1 MKIAL
6 VTSPQSDPTQMHVAV
21 PNLIAFMRKNG
32 WGKTIGRDASIG
44 AYRYFLRP
52 ERLNLARA
60 RVLQRFHEL
69 NARKCLTT
77 AEAKELSELAACAGD
92 TDMSVDGVESAVET
106 LCSADG
112 FADFDRYWR
121 AIALIERCLKLI
133 SMENYPFHWSMFDS
147 EVPGDK
153 ASIDGLRGLVEDCDC
168 NPFAEYFNAEI
179 LPWIKAEEVDLL
191 GISIVYNSQLVPGL
205 ALAYLAKKANPAIKT
220 VFGGSAI
227 SRLTDAMTNTDI
239 WLEFCDFVVFS
250 EGESALLALANA
262 LKAGGNDFS
271 AVPNLRYFDGARQV
285 VVETPL
291 KIEKLQKQ
299 PPPDFSDLSL
309 NDYLSPSPVITLDVT
324 RGCYWGKCAF
334 CSYGVSEKILKAY
347 RERSVSSIID
357 TIRELKEKWGARS
370 FLFSVD
376 VLAPSFVKKLSE
388 KLIDA
393 DLDIIWMGDMRLE
406 KRIDD
411 ELCQLMY
418 QSGCRF
424 ISCGLETASK
434 RMQDWMDK
442 GTDQSFAED
451 ILKSFRQ
458 AGIGVN
464 IQFFLGFPTETR
476 DEARE
481 TLDFV
486 ISNNNSINTVGFGH
500 FQLLGGAAVERNPER
515 FGVTYIDRG
524 KPGNLS
530 SRYAYE
536 TASGMSN
543 TEAKSMID
551 AAKSDLKRAYPVNRN
566 MSLLIGAHGLLH
578 LDQMGPD
585 QFDDRVRA
593 KACPGYGPVFPEN
606 VRRDQCKV
614 RVRPETHRV
623 KLNYDMQSFLNGCSE
638 AGDKSL
644 PDIHYP
650 LTSGSS
656 RSSDEMLFQSA
667 LNRWCRLSPDQNRVI
682 DLMVREPRIDE
693 LISSL
698 DTINPD
704 QVRSIV
710 QALANADFIEVYT

>member
-6 VTSPQSDPTQMHVAV
+6 VTSPQSDPTQMHVAI
-21 PNLIAFMRKNG
+21 PNLVAFMRANG
-32 WGKTIGRDASIG
+32 WDKTIGRDASIG
-44 AYRYFLRP
+44 AYRYYLRP
-52 ERLNLARA
+52 ERLKQART
-60 RVLQRFHEL
+60 RVLHRFEEL
-69 NARKCLTT
+69 NARESLTT
-77 AEAKELSELAACAGD
+77 PEAKELSELAVCAGD
-92 TDMSVDGVESAVET
+92 TDILIEGVEGAVET
-106 LCSADG
+106 LCSAEG
-112 FADFDRYWR
+112 FADFDRYWHTN
-121 AIALIERCLKLI
+121 ALIERCLKLI
-133 SMENYPFHWSMFDS
+133 SMEHYPFRWSMFDS
-147 EVPGDK
+147 GVPGDK
-153 ASIDGLRGLVEDCDC
+153 ASVDGLRALVEHCDC

-179 LPWIKAEEVDLL
+179 LPWILAEEVDVL
-191 GISIVYNSQLVPGL
+191 GISIVYSSQLVPGL
-205 ALAYLAKKANPAIKT
+205 ALAYLAKKANPDIKT

-227 SRLTDAMTNTDI
+227 SRLTDAMTGTDI
-239 WLEFCDFVVFS
+239 WLDFCDFVVYS
-250 EGESALLALANA
+250 EGESALLALAEA

-271 AVPNLRYFDGARQV
+271 TVPNLRYFDCHKNIVA
-285 VVETPL
+285 ETPL
-291 KIEKLQKQ
+291 KIEKLHNQ
-299 PPPDFSDLSL
+299 PPPDFTDLSL

-347 RERSVSSIID
+347 RERSVASIINN
-357 TIRELKEKWGARS
+357 IRGLKEKWGARS

-388 KLIDA
+388 KLIEA

-411 ELCQLMY
+411 ELCRLMY

-442 GTDQSFAED
+442 GTDQSFAEG
-451 ILKSFRQ
+451 ILQAFRR

-476 DEARE
+476 DEAQE

-486 ISNNNSINTVGFGH
+486 LSNKNSINTVGFGH

-515 FGVTYIDRG
+515 FGVTHIERG

-536 TASGMSN
+536 TVSGMSN
-543 TEAKSMID
+543 AEAKSMID

-585 QFDDRVRA
+585 QFDDRLRT
-593 KACPGYGPVFPEN
+593 KACTGYRPAFPEN
-606 VRRDQCKV
+606 VRREQCKV
-614 RVRPETHRV
+614 RVRPETHRI
-623 KLNYDMQSFLNGCSE
+623 KLNYDLQAFLNGSSDV
-638 AGDKSL
+638 ADK
-644 PDIHYP
+644 PAQDIHYP
-650 LTSGSS
+650 VVRGNKIP
-656 RSSDEMLFQSA
+656 DQMLFQSA
-667 LNRWCRLSPDQNRVI
+667 LNRWCRLSPDQNRVF
-682 DLMVREPRIDE
+682 DLMAREPRIDE

-704 QVRSIV
+704 KVRSII
-710 QALANADFIEVYT
+710 QALANADFIEVYH